1 MPKQGGN
8 EVNAKKERAKQ
19 VAACRP
25 QIKQFNTE
33 RYESK
38 ADGNQP
44 QADEFNEFLEKLGIM
59 ADWLDNLL
67 LRIDR
72 RRGYLELM
80 NAWGGHD
87 DLAMEIRDF
96 HTACRGLTASY
107 RKKRRAA

>member
-25 QIKQFNTE
+25 QIKQCNTE

-38 ADGNQP
+38 GGRESTP
-44 QADEFNEFLEKLGIM
+44 SDEFNEFLEKLGIM
-59 ADWLDNLL
+59 ANWLDNLL

-96 HTACRGLTASY
+96 NTACRGLTASY